1 MGDLGRYEDVPK
13 DRGGIR
19 RRAMPAPLLL
29 AMLIPL
35 GLWSPSLFAQDS
47 PSAPAASL
55 PAPAQGSWRP
65 IEIPSAAQPPVTTPK
80 MQAPA
85 PATKAATPGIQPT
98 GIAGQKEAGRTEA
111 TPKAEATPSA
121 APSAGQPKSAI
132 GAPTAPAEATPSSVP
147 APSALQQPAPEG
159 TATVGSPAVDPA
171 ASGSAPAG
179 EVPTGASPHAAE
191 NGEATHPH
199 PETAAQKLPGDNPHA
214 LPGELSPWGM
224 FLAADIVVK
233 TVMIGLAAA
242 SFLVWSIWIAKT
254 VQLALGRRRFA
265 SDLRAITLQPTLT
278 AARASIAGRR
288 SLAGMMLDTA
298 LRERQSSG
306 GSLTETSLG
315 RIHSRLAEIELEV
328 GRDIRSGMSFL
339 ATVAATGPFIG
350 LFGTVWGIMNSFI
363 GISKSQTT
371 NLAVV
376 APGIAEAL
384 LATAIGL
391 VAAIPAVILY
401 NNLGKGVGA
410 YKRLARE
417 TRGEVERIASRELDD
432 PTEIRRYP
440 GLAAAAE

>member
-1 MGDLGRYEDVPK
+1 MSVPAAPK
-13 DRGGIR
+13 SGIGG
-19 RRAMPAPLLL
+19 AQTT
-29 AMLIPL
+29 
-35 GLWSPSLFAQDS
+35 SPEQ
-47 PSAPAASL
+47 PKPAAS
-55 PAPAQGSWRP
+55 
-65 IEIPSAAQPPVTTPK
+65 TP
-80 MQAPA
+80 
-85 PATKAATPGIQPT
+85 T
-98 GIAGQKEAGRTEA
+98 
-111 TPKAEATPSA
+111 
-121 APSAGQPKSAI
+121 
-132 GAPTAPAEATPSSVP
+132 PAEAAASPGPSSVP
-147 APSALQQPAPEG
+147 VPVQQPKPDGMAAG
-159 TATVGSPAVDPA
+159 TPPVGAPA
-171 ASGSAPAG
+171 AEAPQAREATAG
-179 EVPTGASPHAAE
+179 PSSHAAE
-191 NGEATHPH
+191 AGTPHRNAEAPALK
-199 PETAAQKLPGDNPHA
+199 AAAENPHA

-233 TVMIGLAAA
+233 AVMIGLASA
-242 SFLVWSIWIAKT
+242 SFLVWTIWIAKS

-278 AARASIAGRR
+278 AARASIAQRR
-288 SLAGMMLDTA
+288 SLAGVMLDAA
-298 LRERQSSG
+298 LRERQASG
-306 GSLTETSLG
+306 GSLKPTSLG
-315 RIHSRLAEIELEV
+315 RIHSRLSEIESEV
-328 GRDIRSGMSFL
+328 GRSIRSGMSFL

-401 NNLGKGVGA
+401 NNLGKGVSA